1 MSFTSHLLERASYS
15 STAWHES
22 AVFPG
27 VRYATRRTSLLQRI
41 ELTKKVGELI
51 NKHDFLKA
59 GDPVDQLE
67 VTLGELLVRRLYIEW
82 GLQEIDGLVIDGKP
96 ADVDLLIAKGPEAF
110 TNEVVEMIRSEIEL
124 SADERKNS

>member
-1 MSFTSHLLERASYS
+1 MTIQKPDCNGSSRAISHKERRTMSFISHLHKRANYS
-15 STAWHES
+15 SSVWHES
-22 AVFPG
+22 TAFPG

-41 ELTKKVGELI
+41 ELTKRVGELI

-59 GDPVDQLE
+59 GDAADQLE

-96 ADVDLLIAKGPEAF
+96 ADVDLL
-110 TNEVVEMIRSEIEL
+110 V
-124 SADERKNS
+124 